1 MPVGDSRSHY
11 LANDSDGQ
19 ASCLAG
25 LVKTTR
31 DPFLESPVT
40 IKIVM
45 QSIALLFVGVL
56 VGCENTSLTKAGI
69 ERAKNQSTSAS
80 GDNQSV
86 ARHQMGVQSAPRQN
100 EPNVQSAN
108 SSLSGVQPF
117 RPLPPIQ
124 FNNHI
129 ISNFNLNRVAVS
141 PAGQDWCGDSI
152 RLNVKVSPR
161 EKNPLSREPP
171 APQGRFRERDVRDFT
186 RNVYL
191 QALKVCPSA
200 EIGVFRFAFPD
211 GSEQFFRFNDGSLGG
226 LLEVTREVA
235 IQPIRG
241 HVLQVSDAR
250 QFFGGRTLLLR
261 RNPAFGPMLGLN
273 DNANQGVRLSTS
285 YSVYFGSDGISHWR
299 GGVRWFSTT
308 WKIEANRLCFR
319 DVGFDPVVC
328 FALATDS
335 LTKDTLLIPH
345 YAAQRHAP
353 VLVVGLFDGDVQ
365 GLAQTGGRF
374 EWQRKTSQVKMFGRE
389 ISKEE
394 LERASRSI
402 TNYMFDTARRKEDA
416 ARGSSAFT
424 GVYID

>member
-1 MPVGDSRSHY
+1 M
-11 LANDSDGQ
+11 
-19 ASCLAG
+19 
-25 LVKTTR
+25 
-31 DPFLESPVT
+31 T
-40 IKIVM
+40 IRIVIK
-45 QSIALLFVGVL
+45 SISLLFVGVL
-56 VGCENTSLTKAGI
+56 VGCENTSLTKAGS
-69 ERAKNQSTSAS
+69 ERAKNQNASAS

-86 ARHQMGVQSAPRQN
+86 ARHQVGAQSAPRKN
-100 EPNVQSAN
+100 EPNTQSAN

-124 FNNHI
+124 FNDRI
-129 ISNFNLNRVAVS
+129 NLYPVAVS
-141 PAGQDWCGDSI
+141 PAGRDWCGDSI

-161 EKNPLSREPP
+161 EKIPFTREQP
-171 APQGRFRERDVRDFT
+171 APPGKFRERDVRNFA

-191 QALKVCPSA
+191 QALKACPSA

-241 HVLQVSDAR
+241 HVLQVSDVR
-250 QFFGGRTLLLR
+250 LFFGGRTLLLR

-308 WKIEANRLCFR
+308 WKIDANRLCFK
-319 DVGFDPVVC
+319 DVGFNPVVC

-345 YAAQRHAP
+345 YDTQRYSP

-365 GLAQTGGRF
+365 GLAQTDGRF
-374 EWQRKTSQVKMFGRE
+374 EWQRKTSEVKMFGRE

-402 TNYMFDTARRKEDA
+402 TNHMLDTARRKEDA
-416 ARGSSAFT
+416 ARESSKFT
-424 GVYID
+424 GAYKD